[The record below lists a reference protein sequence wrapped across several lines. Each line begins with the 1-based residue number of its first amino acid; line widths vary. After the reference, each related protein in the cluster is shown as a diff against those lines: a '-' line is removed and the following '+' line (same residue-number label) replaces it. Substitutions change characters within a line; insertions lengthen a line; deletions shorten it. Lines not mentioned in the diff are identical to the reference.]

1 MQELKSRLK
10 EEAQMLHDTIEW
22 WKVEMHKVVSDC
34 SSMERKYSRGELDK
48 EEFHSLKENL
58 ENRLQYL
65 ILKGEWE
72 NRELAAFQNKLQSL
86 EKSGLKL
93 GIENIGFKIHS
104 VKKVEDKDQD
114 FNEGEF

>member
-1 MQELKSRLK
+1 MQELKNKLK

-22 WKVEMHKVVSDC
+22 WKVEMHKVMSDC
-34 SSMERKYSRGELDK
+34 SSMERKYSKGEFDYDELQT
-48 EEFHSLKENL
+48 SKENL
-58 ENRLQYL
+58 EDRLQYL
-65 ILKGEWE
+65 LLKGEWE
-72 NRELAAFQNKLQSL
+72 NRELAAFHKKLQSL